1 MPKKNSFLITGHSP
15 CDPNRVRPSPSRRLR
30 PRESG
35 LWIHCLGLGNQKCAR
50 GTGRS
55 APSNRPLPSMRSGES
70 EVAGFLNP
78 AGEKAQTPV
87 VIPVLCLLMIID
99 RQSTG
104 ITTGVCAFSPA
115 GFKKPATSDSPER
128 MLGRGRLDGA
138 DRPVPRAHFW
148 LPKPRQCIQSPDS
161 RGRNRRDGDG
171 RTRLGSQGLWPV
183 IRKEFFLG
191 MVVARQIRW
200 LGKVGHSPE

>member
-35 LWIHCLGLGNQKCAR
+35 LWIHSLGLGNQKCAR

-87 VIPVLCLLMIID
+87 VIPVLCLSMIILAVF
-99 RQSTG
+99 QSGCVFRRCRSLIPISWRSLFRVMPITVGAKRRWAVTG
-104 ITTGVCAFSPA
+104 AVVV
-115 GFKKPATSDSPER
+115 
-128 MLGRGRLDGA
+128 GRGVVVGVEGA
-138 DRPVPRAHFW
+138 AFEQIGRAH
-148 LPKPRQCIQSPDS
+148 
-161 RGRNRRDGDG
+161 
-171 RTRLGSQGLWPV
+171 V
-183 IRKEFFLG
+183 
-191 MVVARQIRW
+191 
-200 LGKVGHSPE
+200 

>member
-35 LWIHCLGLGNQKCAR
+35 LWIHSLGLGNQKCAR

-87 VIPVLCLLMIID
+87 VIPVLCLSMIILAVFQSGCVLRRCLSLIPISHSD
-99 RQSTG
+99 LMAITIPSDVDPRRSEATLGCSYHAEVIGIRQ
-104 ITTGVCAFSPA
+104 AF
-115 GFKKPATSDSPER
+115 
-128 MLGRGRLDGA
+128 
-138 DRPVPRAHFW
+138 
-148 LPKPRQCIQSPDS
+148 CC
-161 RGRNRRDGDG
+161 
-171 RTRLGSQGLWPV
+171 
-183 IRKEFFLG
+183 
-191 MVVARQIRW
+191 
-200 LGKVGHSPE
+200 